1 MGIIRK
7 LGGLLVE
14 VSGLILGFV
23 MLMLFR
29 NSLEDTD
36 LIDWWRDES

>member
-14 VSGLILGFV
+14 MSGLILGFV

-29 NSLEDTD
+29 NSLEDHRPRR
-36 LIDWWRDES
+36 LVAG

>member
-7 LGGLLVE
+7 LGGLLDE

-23 MLMLFR
+23 MLMLFETAW
-29 NSLEDTD
+29 EDHRPRR
-36 LIDWWRDES
+36 LVAG

>member
-7 LGGLLVE
+7 LGGLLDE

-23 MLMLFR
+23 MLVLFETAWKITA
-29 NSLEDTD
+29 LV
-36 LIDWWRDES
+36 DWWRDES

>member
-7 LGGLLVE
+7 LGGLLDE

-23 MLMLFR
+23 MLMLF
-29 NSLEDTD
+29 ETAWKITD
-36 LIDWWRDES
+36 LVGWWRDES

>member
-23 MLMLFR
+23 MLMLF
-29 NSLEDTD
+29 ETVWKITD

>member
-7 LGGLLVE
+7 LGGLLDE

-23 MLMLFR
+23 MLMLF
-29 NSLEDTD
+29 ETAWKITD
-36 LIDWWRDES
+36 LVDWWQDES